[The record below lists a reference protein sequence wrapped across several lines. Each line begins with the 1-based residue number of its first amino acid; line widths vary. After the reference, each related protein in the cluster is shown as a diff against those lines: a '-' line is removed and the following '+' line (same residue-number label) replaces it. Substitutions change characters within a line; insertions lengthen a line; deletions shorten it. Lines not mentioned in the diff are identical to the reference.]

1 MYPQPVPSDVRRV
14 RLCGD
19 HGGTRAAAIVGKT
32 GPPSGM
38 GKASLAQ
45 RGRTQA
51 TEASLPPYPYCR
63 AVGSYLPL
71 PAHIP
76 SAQTKG
82 LMEVGELDPPLRTEG
97 KEEEA
102 QGADRLRR
110 KPLAV
115 CA

>member
-19 HGGTRAAAIVGKT
+19 HGGTRAAVIVGKT

-38 GKASLAQ
+38 GKASLAR

-63 AVGSYLPL
+63 AVGSYPPL

-82 LMEVGELDPPLRTEG
+82 LMEVGEMTLL
-97 KEEEA
+97 
-102 QGADRLRR
+102 
-110 KPLAV
+110 
-115 CA
+115 

>member
-1 MYPQPVPSDVRRV
+1 MYPQPVPSDIMRV

-19 HGGTRAAAIVGKT
+19 LGGTRAAAIVGKT

-38 GKASLAQ
+38 GKALLAR

-51 TEASLPPYPYCR
+51 TEATLPRYTYCR

-76 SAQTKG
+76 SAHPKG
-82 LMEVGELDPPLRTEG
+82 LMEVGEMTLL
-97 KEEEA
+97 
-102 QGADRLRR
+102 
-110 KPLAV
+110 
-115 CA
+115 